1 MKSRSL
7 WVLALVLGTA
17 APAVQAQSPAEMP
30 PAGYTG
36 QQFVDS
42 AGCVFA
48 RAQVNGDVTWVPLL
62 GRDRAPVCNRT
73 PTPSDVDE
81 VVVVPPAETTPEPV
95 RPAPPPAVAS
105 AEPEPRD
112 PKSPLPM
119 ARVPEPRAV
128 AAKPARA
135 AAVRTRSRTVV
146 VTRVPGP
153 PAGTV
158 LRKEEIPPGVRVVPR
173 HVYENNRGTRVQTA
187 VPQGYRPAFTDD
199 RLNPRRAEMT
209 RSGISSTERIWTNTV
224 PRELRRG
231 DAGRDGASYRPAPAV
246 SSSGKA
252 VTRSGTLSSRST
264 PAGSGHRWVQ
274 VGSFGVPANAD
285 KAARRLKAA
294 GLPVRYGRHRGG
306 QGELRIVLAGPF
318 ASRAEVAQALDAAR
332 RAGFSD
338 AFPR

>member
-42 AGCVFA
+42 AGCVFV

-128 AAKPARA
+128 AAKP
-135 AAVRTRSRTVV
+135 
-146 VTRVPGP
+146 
-153 PAGTV
+153 
-158 LRKEEIPPGVRVVPR
+158 
-173 HVYENNRGTRVQTA
+173 
-187 VPQGYRPAFTDD
+187 
-199 RLNPRRAEMT
+199 
-209 RSGISSTERIWTNTV
+209 
-224 PRELRRG
+224 
-231 DAGRDGASYRPAPAV
+231 PAPPPCAHARGR
-246 SSSGKA
+246 SS
-252 VTRSGTLSSRST
+252 
-264 PAGSGHRWVQ
+264 
-274 VGSFGVPANAD
+274 
-285 KAARRLKAA
+285 
-294 GLPVRYGRHRGG
+294 
-306 QGELRIVLAGPF
+306 
-318 ASRAEVAQALDAAR
+318 
-332 RAGFSD
+332 
-338 AFPR
+338 